1 MFIELDS
8 NKIGNLNQR
17 EVLKK
22 IIIQI
27 DISKDTLFY
36 VLIGPY

>member
-22 IIIQI
+22 IIILI